1 MRWKGEKAH
10 LDDEGFGY
18 VLLGFALLGTFE
30 VGPVLSSPG
39 AHGGGEMLRI
49 RLLEDNSWL
58 KLQARGLGGSEILS

>member
-1 MRWKGEKAH
+1 
-10 LDDEGFGY
+10 
-18 VLLGFALLGTFE
+18 

-49 RLLEDNSWL
+49 RLLEGNSWL